1 MEPTVQRWFMNGG
14 YGHGDLWDISFH
26 LLFSSTSQK
35 RLFEER
41 WGWCIVRMKTDTQ
54 HTDQEEF
61 ISGHSCTSEKDSAY
75 QQLLISGKEGSY
87 NRVTE
92 NVC

>member
-1 MEPTVQRWFMNGG
+1 M
-14 YGHGDLWDISFH
+14 D
-26 LLFSSTSQK
+26 
-35 RLFEER
+35 
-41 WGWCIVRMKTDTQ
+41 TDTQ
-54 HTDQEEF
+54 HTDQKEL
-61 ISGHSCTSEKDSAY
+61 IIGHSCTSEKDSAY